1 MKDYRTG
8 QRRQLLAFL
17 EQHSDHPLPAE
28 QIESMIRSGG
38 GEISL
43 SAIYRNLD
51 RLVQDGLVRR
61 LPAEDGR
68 KALYQL
74 IGEECAGH
82 LHMQCTGCGSVIHMD
97 EKATRAM
104 NRAAQACGDFSIDR
118 RRTVLYGRC
127 KNCRD

>member
-8 QRRQLLAFL
+8 QRKQLLAFL
-17 EQHSDHPLPAE
+17 EEHREQPMSAE
-28 QIESMIRSGG
+28 QIGSMILSEG

-43 SAIYRNLD
+43 SAVYRNLD

-82 LHMQCTGCGSVIHMD
+82 LHMQCTGCGNIIHMD
-97 EKATRAM
+97 DKATRAM
-104 NRAAQACGDFSIDR
+104 HRAAQACGEFSIDR
-118 RRTVLYGRC
+118 KRTVLYGKC